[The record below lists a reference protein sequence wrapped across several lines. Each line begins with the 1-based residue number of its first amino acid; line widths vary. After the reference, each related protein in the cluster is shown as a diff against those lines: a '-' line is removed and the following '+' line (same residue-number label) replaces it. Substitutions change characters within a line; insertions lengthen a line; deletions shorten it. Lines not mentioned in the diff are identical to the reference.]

1 MAPHQEEEE
10 EERYSMKQITKFY
23 LLADLSGPTEASD
36 VLRTVA
42 SRAAKYGPYFHDHER
57 IIYKF
62 Q

>member
-1 MAPHQEEEE
+1 
-10 EERYSMKQITKFY
+10 MKQITNFY